1 MKLKD
6 LFYASPK
13 STDKW
18 SRYFDVYQ
26 RYLEK
31 YEGKNITFVE
41 VGVQNGGSM
50 EMWSK
55 FFGSESK
62 LYGIDISSDCL
73 KLKYDNP
80 NVHIV
85 IGDQEKPEFWDKTLP
100 LIGPID
106 VFIDDGGHTMRQQI
120 VTFEKVWSQI
130 KRNGVYI
137 CEDTH
142 TSYFDHRFEQYWGGA
157 YKRESTFLEYAKD
170 FVDILHLKKTDQYI
184 HLLGQDVSNIIK
196 ENKNLSSKEFAHDL
210 SSIHFYD
217 SMVVIEKDEIVPMER
232 IVHAGVI

>member
-6 LFYASPK
+6 LFDASPK
-13 STDKW
+13 ITDKW

-41 VGVQNGGSM
+41 VGVQNGGSL

-55 FFGSESK
+55 FFGPESK
-62 LYGIDISSDCL
+62 LYGIDISESCL
-73 KLKYDNP
+73 NLKYDNP
-80 NVHIV
+80 NIKII
-85 IGDQEKPEFWDKTLP
+85 IGDQENPEFWDKTLP
-100 LIGPID
+100 AIGPID
-106 VFIDDGGHTMRQQI
+106 VFIDDGGHTMGQQI
-120 VTFEKVWSQI
+120 VTLEKVWTQI
-130 KRNGVYI
+130 KRNGVFI

-142 TSYFDHRFEQYWGGA
+142 TSYFNIWGGG
-157 YKRESTFLEYAKD
+157 YKKHNSFLEYTKD
-170 FVDILHLKKTDQYI
+170 FVDILHLKNTEQYNI
-184 HLLGQDVSNIIK
+184 LLGSDISSIIK
-196 ENKNLSSKEFAHDL
+196 NNTNLSKKEFAHDL

-232 IVHAGVI
+232 IVHMGVI

>member
-6 LFYASPK
+6 LFDSSPK

-31 YEGKNITFVE
+31 YEGKNITFIE

-55 FFGSESK
+55 FFGPESK
-62 LYGIDISSDCL
+62 LYGIDIDPKCAE
-73 KLKYDNP
+73 LKYDNP
-80 NVHIV
+80 NVNII
-85 IGDQEKPEFWDKTLP
+85 IGDQESKEFWDTILP
-100 LIGPID
+100 SIGPID
-106 VFIDDGGHTMRQQI
+106 VFIDDGGHFIPQQI
-120 VTFEKVWSQI
+120 VTFEKVWNKI

-142 TSYFDHRFEQYWGGA
+142 TSYFQRFNSS
-157 YKRESTFLEYAKD
+157 YKSQNSFIEYAKD
-170 FVDILHLKKTDQYI
+170 FADILHLKKTDQYNSLI
-184 HLLGQDVSNIIK
+184 GENISNIIRSN
-196 ENKNLSSKEFAHDL
+196 ENLVKKEFAHDL

-217 SMVVIEKDEIVPMER
+217 SMIVIEKDEIVPMER

>member
-6 LFYASPK
+6 LFDSSPK

-31 YEGKNITFVE
+31 YEGKNITFIE

-55 FFGSESK
+55 FFGPESK
-62 LYGIDISSDCL
+62 LYGIDIDPKCAE
-73 KLKYDNP
+73 LKYDNP
-80 NVHIV
+80 NVNII
-85 IGDQEKPEFWDKTLP
+85 IGDQESKEFWDTILP
-100 LIGPID
+100 SIGPID
-106 VFIDDGGHTMRQQI
+106 VFIDDGGHFIPQQI
-120 VTFEKVWSQI
+120 VTFEKVWNKI
-130 KRNGVYI
+130 KKNGVYI

-142 TSYFDHRFEQYWGGA
+142 TSYFQRFNSS
-157 YKRESTFLEYAKD
+157 YKSQNSFIEYAKD
-170 FVDILHLKKTDQYI
+170 FADILHLKKTDQYNSLI
-184 HLLGQDVSNIIK
+184 GENISNIIRSN
-196 ENKNLSSKEFAHDL
+196 ENLVKKEFAHDL

-217 SMVVIEKDEIVPMER
+217 SMIVIEKDEIVPMER

>member
-6 LFYASPK
+6 LFDASPK

-18 SRYFDVYQ
+18 ARYFDVYQ

-31 YEGKNITFVE
+31 YEGKNITFIE

-55 FFGSESK
+55 FFGPESK
-62 LYGIDISSDCL
+62 LYGIDIDPKCANL
-73 KLKYDNP
+73 QYDNP
-80 NVHIV
+80 NINII
-85 IGDQEKPEFWDKTLP
+85 IGDQESKEFWNNLLP
-100 LIGPID
+100 SIGPID
-106 VFIDDGGHTMRQQI
+106 VFIDDGGHTMGQQI

-142 TSYFDHRFEQYWGGA
+142 TSYFQNFNSS
-157 YKRESTFLEYAKD
+157 YKASNSFIEYAKD
-170 FVDILHLKKTDQYI
+170 FVDILHLKNTDQYSFLI
-184 HLLGQDVSNIIK
+184 NQDISSIIK
-196 ENKNLSSKEFAHDL
+196 TNEKLAKKEFAHDL

-232 IVHAGVI
+232 IVHKGII

>member
-6 LFYASPK
+6 LFYLSPK

-18 SRYFDVYQ
+18 SRYFGVYQ

-31 YEGKNITFVE
+31 YEGKNITFIE

-55 FFGSESK
+55 FFGPESK
-62 LYGIDISSDCL
+62 LYGIDIDPKCAE
-73 KLKYDNP
+73 LKYDNP
-80 NVHIV
+80 NVNII
-85 IGDQEKPEFWDKTLP
+85 IGDQESKEFWDTILP
-100 LIGPID
+100 SIGPID
-106 VFIDDGGHTMRQQI
+106 VFIDDGGHFIPQQI
-120 VTFEKVWSQI
+120 VTFEKVWNKI
-130 KRNGVYI
+130 KKNGVYI

-142 TSYFDHRFEQYWGGA
+142 TSYFQRFNSS
-157 YKRESTFLEYAKD
+157 YKSPNSFIEYAKD
-170 FVDILHLKKTDQYI
+170 FADILHLKKTDQYNSLI
-184 HLLGQDVSNIIK
+184 GENISNVIQSN
-196 ENKNLSSKEFAHDL
+196 ENLVKKEFAHDL

-217 SMVVIEKDEIVPMER
+217 SMIVIEKDEIVPMER

>member
-6 LFYASPK
+6 LFDSSPK

-31 YEGKNITFVE
+31 YEGKNITFIE

-55 FFGSESK
+55 FFGPESK
-62 LYGIDISSDCL
+62 LYGIDISNDCL

-80 NVHIV
+80 NVKILV
-85 IGDQEKPEFWDKTLP
+85 GDQENPDFWDEILP
-100 LIGPID
+100 SIGPID
-106 VFIDDGGHTMRQQI
+106 VFVDDGGHTMSQQI
-120 VTFEKVWSQI
+120 VTFEKVWSKI

-142 TSYFDHRFEQYWGGA
+142 TSYFDDYWGGK
-157 YKRESTFLEYAKD
+157 YKKEDTFIEYAKD
-170 FVDILHLKKTDQYI
+170 FVDILNLKKTDQYI
-184 HLLGQDVSNIIK
+184 HLLGQNISNVIK
-196 ENKNLSSKEFAHDL
+196 TEENLVKKEFAHDL

-232 IVHAGVI
+232 IVHYGVI

>member
-6 LFYASPK
+6 LFNSSPK

-31 YEGKNITFVE
+31 YEGKNITFIE

-55 FFGSESK
+55 FFGPESK
-62 LYGIDISSDCL
+62 LYGIDIDLNCANL
-73 KLKYDNP
+73 QYDNP
-80 NVHIV
+80 NINII
-85 IGDQEKPEFWDKTLP
+85 IGDQESKEFWNKTLP
-100 LIGPID
+100 SIGPID
-106 VFIDDGGHTMRQQI
+106 VFIDDGGHTMGQQI

-130 KRNGVYI
+130 KKNGVYI

-142 TSYFDHRFEQYWGGA
+142 TSYFQNFNSS
-157 YKRESTFLEYAKD
+157 YKSPNSFIEYAKD
-170 FVDILHLKKTDQYI
+170 FADILHLKNTDQYSFLI
-184 HLLGQDVSNIIK
+184 NQDISDVIK
-196 ENKNLSSKEFAHDL
+196 TNEKLAKKEFAHDL

-232 IVHAGVI
+232 IVHKGII

>member
-6 LFYASPK
+6 LFDSSPK

-31 YEGKNITFVE
+31 YEGKNITFIE

-55 FFGSESK
+55 FFGPESK
-62 LYGIDISSDCL
+62 LYGIDIDPKCAE
-73 KLKYDNP
+73 LKYDNP
-80 NVHIV
+80 NVNII
-85 IGDQEKPEFWDKTLP
+85 IGDQESKEFWDTILP
-100 LIGPID
+100 SIGPID
-106 VFIDDGGHTMRQQI
+106 VFIDDGGHFIPQQI
-120 VTFEKVWSQI
+120 VTFEKVWNKI
-130 KRNGVYI
+130 KKNGVYI

-142 TSYFDHRFEQYWGGA
+142 TSYFQRFNSS
-157 YKRESTFLEYAKD
+157 YKSQNSFIEYAKD
-170 FVDILHLKKTDQYI
+170 FADILHLKKTDQYNSRI
-184 HLLGQDVSNIIK
+184 GENISNIIRSN
-196 ENKNLSSKEFAHDL
+196 ENLVKKEFAHDL

-217 SMVVIEKDEIVPMER
+217 SMIVIEKDEIVPMER

>member
-1 MKLKD
+1 
-6 LFYASPK
+6 
-13 STDKW
+13 
-18 SRYFDVYQ
+18 
-26 RYLEK
+26 
-31 YEGKNITFVE
+31 
-41 VGVQNGGSM
+41 
-50 EMWSK
+50 MWSK

-62 LYGIDISSDCL
+62 LYGIDVDIHCAN
-73 KLKYDNP
+73 LKYDNP
-80 NVHIV
+80 NVNII
-85 IGDQEKPEFWDKTLP
+85 IGDQESSVFWDKILP
-100 LIGPID
+100 SIGPID

-130 KRNGVYI
+130 KRNGVFI

-142 TSYFDHRFEQYWGGA
+142 TSYFNDYWGGG
-157 YKRESTFLEYAKD
+157 YKKQSTFLEYTKD